1 MDRSRAD
8 EVLREWDIVARS
20 ARRPF
25 SAPKPRMTRTALPA
39 GLLAGATLVVAIVF
53 VVGFG
58 SRANHP
64 AAGSSSPGASASV
77 AATASASP
85 SASAS
90 ASGIASA
97 PSASPSATIN
107 PFPRR
112 AASAVAS
119 VSNCDITG
127 ITSANIPVI
136 SGGDLFI
143 ECALPAPGGEVVA
156 RVNLTTNK
164 VVKTYTTPL
173 SNVERGF
180 AVAGGAL
187 WIQVDNGSGCVLP
200 CTDFSHVF
208 RVDLV
213 SGKATRDLVD
223 RTLVGVE
230 HGYVVVADLSGHFF
244 ELDPVT
250 GDSKG
255 QISSTLAALADAY
268 DACGSAWGID
278 TTYSSSSST
287 STTVTRM
294 DPANGNVLGSFT
306 EPGAIGPLQQ
316 IGNECW
322 AVAWTGFASDDT
334 SYHFIRIAPSGIDFR
349 SPIVPTGTRTE
360 IFDGTFWT
368 LTDGSADTNT
378 ATNSNHLTTMQRID
392 PATWQPTGTIW
403 TYTGA
408 APAFAAGG
416 SLWAAN
422 LPMYDGYSTALDRLD
437 VPLGA
442 IGS

>member
-1 MDRSRAD
+1 MGECGQKCSPPVLGPETAGNADRIAGRPAGRCD
-8 EVLREWDIVARS
+8 PDGRHRLRCRIWIEGKSPGGQRKFVARRFGV
-20 ARRPF
+20 RRGE
-25 SAPKPRMTRTALPA
+25 SLRQSIGERDR
-39 GLLAGATLVVAIVF
+39 V
-53 VVGFG
+53 
-58 SRANHP
+58 
-64 AAGSSSPGASASV
+64 
-77 AATASASP
+77 
-85 SASAS
+85 
-90 ASGIASA
+90 SA

-107 PFPRR
+107 PFARR

-136 SGGDLFI
+136 SGGDMFI
-143 ECALPAPGGEVVA
+143 ECALSDSGEQIVA
-156 RVNLTTNK
+156 RVNLATNK
-164 VVKTYTTPL
+164 VVKTYTTPI

-180 AVAGGAL
+180 TVAGGAL

-223 RTLVGVE
+223 RSLVGVE
-230 HGYVVVADLSGHFF
+230 HGYVVVADLSGHSF

-255 QISSTLAALADAY
+255 QFSSTLAALADAD

-278 TTYSSSSST
+278 TTYSSST

-294 DPANGNVLGSFT
+294 DPVNGNVLASFT
-306 EPGAIGPLQQ
+306 EPGTIGRIQQ
-316 IGNECW
+316 VGNECW

-334 SYHFIRIAPSGIDFR
+334 SYHFIRITPSGIDFR

-378 ATNSNHLTTMQRID
+378 ATNSNHLTTLQRID
-392 PATWQPTGTIW
+392 PATWQPTGPVW

-437 VPLGA
+437 VPMGA